1 MKVYIA
7 GPMSGLPNFNADA
20 FDAAAMLLQG
30 AGYEV
35 FNPAQHDR
43 NVHGQDFFEKNPDGD
58 AAKAAEQGFSLRAA
72 LEADLTWI
80 CREATHI
87 AMLPGWENSKGAR
100 CEHARA
106 VALGLGCIYLAD
118 SVVLSGTVPTAA

>member
-43 NVHGQDFFEKNPDGD
+43 NIHGQDFFDRNPDGD
-58 AAKAAEQGFSLRAA
+58 IHEAAKQGFSIRAA

-80 CREATHI
+80 CRHATHI

-100 CEHARA
+100 CEHALA
-106 VALGLGCIYLAD
+106 VTLGLGIVYLAD
-118 SVVLSGTVPTAA
+118 SVVLSAAVSAA